1 MQPRPS
7 SMEMY
12 TFSGKPPHI
21 LTVLAVLIPYFLIL
35 GIIERITHPHRTV

>member
-1 MQPRPS
+1 MRSRPS
-7 SMEMY
+7 SIEMY
-12 TFSGKPPHI
+12 TFNGKPPHI